1 MTNRTAVLGVIVRV
15 TRSERDQ
22 LRDQDR
28 EQKKDGQ
35 RPGEFAAA

>member
-1 MTNRTAVLGVIVRV
+1 MTDGTAVLSVIVRV

-28 EQKKDGQ
+28 QQDKDCQ
-35 RPGEFAAA
+35 RSG